1 MSACNVTSAMKSN
14 YTRVLYAIFFNTS
27 VIRESLGETLV
38 ILSATQAMNVVMMFG
53 LDNNRIAV

>member
-1 MSACNVTSAMKSN
+1 MKSN

-38 ILSATQAMNVVMMFG
+38 ILSATQAVNAVMMFG
-53 LDNNRIAV
+53 LGNNRIAV